1 VSALAGSSWAL
12 DGALD
17 EEHPVTD
24 DSQVQAAAEVT
35 RLRELNAVLDQRI
48 FDMSA
53 LLKAGEALHD
63 ELQVEALCHLL
74 IAMCKER
81 TQVEKIAIL
90 LNDADAGR
98 MKVALAEG
106 LPEEVDHLSF
116 PAEDG
121 ILWRLLVAGEA
132 FSVVDLR
139 GQPRFP
145 RIFGA
150 NQLEK
155 LEGQLWIPLAMPG
168 EVIGV
173 LSLGLNRDNEPV
185 SEEQFSFLASLASQA
200 GVAINTARLYQTIA
214 VARGRLDRS
223 LHQLSLLFDVTR
235 ALGAVSDLTR
245 LLRLI
250 LERAI
255 SAVDAQKGSLMLL
268 DDQDE
273 ELVVR
278 VVFGLPDKEIER
290 KINDGELECRRFKRG
305 EGVAG
310 WVLQTGEKLLV
321 NNTASEGS
329 FTDAEGS
336 HTQSILCVPL
346 TVDEETIGVINI
358 TNRVD
363 EGEFG
368 SEDEEIL
375 AALADQAAV
384 AIARARLY
392 EAAITDGLTGLYV
405 RRFALHRLREELRR
419 ARRYGND
426 LSVVMCDID
435 HFKTVNDTWGH
446 PAGDAVLVKV
456 AEIITAQLRIE
467 VDVAGRYGGEEFL
480 LVLPETRL
488 NSAVVAAERL
498 RAVIE
503 STEIPVAED
512 RNIQVTMSFGLAQ
525 FDIESGESVE
535 SVIARA
541 DAALYESKGGG
552 RNCVTAHALSAG
564 DSASGGDLGGYSQ
577 AGDTLR
583 KLRTL
588 RAEAAS
594 LVADGEDGSG

>member
-1 VSALAGSSWAL
+1 
-12 DGALD
+12 
-17 EEHPVTD
+17 
-24 DSQVQAAAEVT
+24 
-35 RLRELNAVLDQRI
+35 
-48 FDMSA
+48 
-53 LLKAGEALHD
+53 
-63 ELQVEALCHLL
+63 
-74 IAMCKER
+74 
-81 TQVEKIAIL
+81 
-90 LNDADAGR
+90 
-98 MKVALAEG
+98 
-106 LPEEVDHLSF
+106 
-116 PAEDG
+116 
-121 ILWRLLVAGEA
+121 
-132 FSVVDLR
+132 
-139 GQPRFP
+139 
-145 RIFGA
+145 
-150 NQLEK
+150 
-155 LEGQLWIPLAMPG
+155 
-168 EVIGV
+168 
-173 LSLGLNRDNEPV
+173 
-185 SEEQFSFLASLASQA
+185 
-200 GVAINTARLYQTIA
+200 
-214 VARGRLDRS
+214 
-223 LHQLSLLFDVTR
+223 
-235 ALGAVSDLTR
+235 
-245 LLRLI
+245 
-250 LERAI
+250 
-255 SAVDAQKGSLMLL
+255 
-268 DDQDE
+268 
-273 ELVVR
+273 
-278 VVFGLPDKEIER
+278 
-290 KINDGELECRRFKRG
+290 
-305 EGVAG
+305 
-310 WVLQTGEKLLV
+310 
-321 NNTASEGS
+321 
-329 FTDAEGS
+329 
-336 HTQSILCVPL
+336 
-346 TVDEETIGVINI
+346 
-358 TNRVD
+358 
-363 EGEFG
+363 
-368 SEDEEIL
+368 
-375 AALADQAAV
+375 LADQAAV